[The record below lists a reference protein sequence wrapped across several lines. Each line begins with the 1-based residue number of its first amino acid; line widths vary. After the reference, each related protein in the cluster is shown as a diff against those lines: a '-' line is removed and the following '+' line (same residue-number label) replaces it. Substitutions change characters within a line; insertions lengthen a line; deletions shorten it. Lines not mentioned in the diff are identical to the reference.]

1 MFNPKENLLD
11 QQLAVSGLEM
21 NITWAGVGAI
31 ASIAGGIFGA
41 SSASKQNREAKKAQQ
56 RQQEIA
62 NKQAEITNAY
72 NRESFEAEKKDY
84 FAARQFQYETAVK
97 QWKYDTAIQDLR
109 YVQDVRAYEASV
121 ENYGQQ
127 TMFNNVAYQA
137 AKESNQASYNEA
149 LAANAFEGETMLV
162 ENLEAAGRAALG
174 QAGVSRGKAMQ
185 ALAAKQGRDLAVLRA
200 SMSSQTQEFRRGMYD
215 LALQKYGA
223 DMQAKASLMMKP
235 DRLPELIAPEMG
247 PARTFVEP
255 AEVLPGA
262 VPPAQRVNPLMPL
275 IGGISGAAGMLAGP
289 DRRFSGPA
297 PQRSNAPQVRNGT

>member
-56 RQQEIA
+56 EQQKIA
-62 NKQAEITNAY
+62 NKQAKITNEY
-72 NRESFEAEKKDY
+72 NRTAFEAERKDY
-84 FAARQFQYETAVK
+84 FAAREFQYETAVK
-97 QWKYDTAIQDLR
+97 QWKYDTEIQDYR
-109 YVQDVRAYEASV
+109 YVQDVKAYDASV
-121 ENYGQQ
+121 ANYGQQ
-127 TMFNNVAYQA
+127 TMYNNVAYQA
-137 AKESNQASYNEA
+137 AKESNQASYSEL
-149 LAANAFEGETMLV
+149 LAGTAFEGEGTLV
-162 ENLEAAGRAALG
+162 QNLEAQGQAALG

-200 SMSSQTQEFRRGMYD
+200 SLKSSEQEYKRNMFD
-215 LALQKYGA
+215 LSLQKYGA
-223 DMQAKASLMMKP
+223 DMQAKANLMIRP
-235 DRLPELIAPEMG
+235 DRLPELIAPTMG

-262 VPPAQRVNPLMPL
+262 VPPAKYTNPMMPL
-275 IGGISGAAGMLAGP
+275 IGGITSFATTVGAEG
-289 DRRFSGPA
+289 FSWHG
-297 PQRSNAPQVRNGT
+297 ND